1 MDIKIKYQK
10 SLELYVA
17 RISDG
22 SRYGRQVYGKTPDI
36 VKEKLQSYWSMPTKQ
51 NKDLM
56 TVADFAKGYLLHME
70 KRTLG
75 KIDGQ
80 KRIRIQSYETYVLHY
95 KNLWNFD
102 DEEFAKGIG
111 RRIYINGKKI
121 IDYNVTQV
129 NDTFLKELVNQIEV
143 NFNTHS
149 SKYKHSIF
157 ASFKSG
163 LLWLHKQDREL
174 YPLLDVRGFS
184 IPLVK
189 KEAFV
194 PKRLDAQ
201 LVLRTVDQVC
211 KEKYAIYVHLCA
223 NGLRASEANGLK
235 PSDFDPTNKTVHVQ
249 RTVDRSRNVI
259 ATETGYELST
269 KTLSS
274 NRKLPLGS
282 ELATRIRKFIMAN
295 PNLEWMFQSEQ
306 KYDGKPIIQH
316 NLAKFGLHKA
326 LKHLKSKGQ
335 NVEWKGAM
343 HGLRHYYGSLLLA
356 EAAKLGRNPTWVQ
369 KRLGHSNLQ
378 TTLGIYSHD
387 IDEDNQELNN
397 EVERRL
403 NG

>member
-22 SRYGRQVYGKTPDI
+22 SRYGRQVYGKTPEI
-36 VKEKLQSYWSMPTKQ
+36 VKEKLQGFWSMPTKQ
-51 NKDLM
+51 NRDSTSIGEVLSG
-56 TVADFAKGYLLHME
+56 FILHME

-75 KIDGQ
+75 KVDGQ
-80 KRIRIQSYETYVLHY
+80 KRIRLQSFENYKSYDKALAALSVLSKPLGDYKIQQIDKSFLNEILNALEQKYNRHSAKHKHELFSY
-95 KNLWNFD
+95 
-102 DEEFAKGIG
+102 
-111 RRIYINGKKI
+111 
-121 IDYNVTQV
+121 
-129 NDTFLKELVNQIEV
+129 
-143 NFNTHS
+143 
-149 SKYKHSIF
+149 
-157 ASFKSG
+157 FKSAM
-163 LLWLHKQDREL
+163 LWLHKQDREL
-174 YPLLDVRGFS
+174 YPLVDLREIVVKLD
-184 IPLVK
+184 K

-201 LVLRTVDQVC
+201 LVLRTIDQVC
-211 KEKYAIYVHLCA
+211 MEKYAIFAHLCA

-235 PSDFDPTNKTVHVQ
+235 PSDFDWTNNTVHVQ
-249 RTVDRSRNVI
+249 RIVDRSRNVI
-259 ATETGYELST
+259 AIETGYEMPT
-269 KTLSS
+269 KTKSS
-274 NRKLPLGS
+274 NRKVPLGS
-282 ELATRIRKFIMAN
+282 ELANRIRKFTMSN
-295 PNLEWMFQSEQ
+295 PHLEWLFQSDQ
-306 KYDGKPIIQH
+306 RYDGRPIKQQ
-316 NLAKFGLHKA
+316 NLTKSGLHKA

>member
-1 MDIKIKYQK
+1 MDIEVKF
-10 SLELYVA
+10 SEARRLYYA
-17 RISDG
+17 KISDG
-22 SRYGRQVYGKTPDI
+22 SRYGRKIYGATPKR
-36 VKEKLQSYWSMPTKQ
+36 VKEKLQSYWSLPTKQ

-75 KIDGQ
+75 KIDGE

-102 DEEFAKGIG
+102 DEEFTKGIG
-111 RRIYINGKKI
+111 RRIYVNGKKI
-121 IDYNVTQV
+121 IDYHVTQI
-129 NDTFLKELVNQIEV
+129 NDAFLKELVNQIEV

-163 LLWLHKQDREL
+163 LLWLHKQDREQ

-235 PSDFDPTNKTVHVQ
+235 PSDFDWTNNTVHIQ

-259 ATETGYELST
+259 AIETGYECGT

-274 NRKLPLGS
+274 NRKVPLGS
-282 ELATRIRKFIMAN
+282 ELATRIRKFLMVN
-295 PNLEWMFQSEQ
+295 KLDWLFQSEQ

-326 LKHLKSKGQ
+326 LKHLESKGSK
-335 NVEWKGAM
+335 VVWKGAM

>member
-22 SRYGRQVYGKTPDI
+22 SRYGRQVYGKTPEI
-36 VKEKLQSYWSMPTKQ
+36 VKEKLQGFWSMPTKQ
-51 NKDLM
+51 NRDSTLIGE
-56 TVADFAKGYLLHME
+56 VLSGFILHMK

-75 KIDGQ
+75 KVDGQ
-80 KRIRIQSYETYVLHY
+80 KRIRLQSFENYKSYNKALAALTVLSKPLGDYKIQQ
-95 KNLWNFD
+95 
-102 DEEFAKGIG
+102 
-111 RRIYINGKKI
+111 
-121 IDYNVTQV
+121 IDKS
-129 NDTFLKELVNQIEV
+129 FLNEILNALEQKY
-143 NFNTHS
+143 NTHS
-149 SKYKHSIF
+149 AKHKHELFSY
-157 ASFKSG
+157 FKSAM
-163 LLWLHKQDREL
+163 LWLHKQDREL
-174 YPLLDVRGFS
+174 YPLVDLREIVVKLD
-184 IPLVK
+184 K

-201 LVLRTVDQVC
+201 LVLRTIDQVC
-211 KEKYAIYVHLCA
+211 MEKYAIFAHLCA

-249 RTVDRSRNVI
+249 RIVDRSRNVI
-259 ATETGYELST
+259 AIETGYEMPT
-269 KTLSS
+269 KTKSS
-274 NRKLPLGS
+274 NRKVPLGS
-282 ELATRIRKFIMAN
+282 ELANRIRKFIMSN
-295 PNLEWMFQSEQ
+295 PHLEWLFQSDQ
-306 KYDGKPIIQH
+306 RYDGRPIKQQ
-316 NLAKFGLHKA
+316 NLTKSGLHKA

>member
-22 SRYGRQVYGKTPDI
+22 SRYGRQVYGKTPEI
-36 VKEKLQSYWSMPTKQ
+36 VKEKLQGFWSMPTKQ
-51 NKDLM
+51 NRDGM
-56 TVADFAKGYLLHME
+56 TIGEVLSGFILHME

-75 KIDGQ
+75 KVDGQ
-80 KRIRIQSYETYVLHY
+80 KRIRLQSYENYKSYDKALVALSVLSKPLGDY
-95 KNLWNFD
+95 K
-102 DEEFAKGIG
+102 IQQ
-111 RRIYINGKKI
+111 
-121 IDYNVTQV
+121 IDKS
-129 NDTFLKELVNQIEV
+129 FLNEILNALEQKY
-143 NFNTHS
+143 NTHS
-149 SKYKHSIF
+149 AKHKHELFSY
-157 ASFKSG
+157 FKSAM
-163 LLWLHKQDREL
+163 LWLHKQDREL
-174 YPLLDVRGFS
+174 YPLVDLREIVVKLD
-184 IPLVK
+184 K

-201 LVLRTVDQVC
+201 LVLRTIDQVC
-211 KEKYAIYVHLCA
+211 MEKYAIFAHLCA

-249 RTVDRSRNVI
+249 RIVDRSRNVI
-259 ATETGYELST
+259 AIETGYEMPT
-269 KTLSS
+269 KTKSS
-274 NRKLPLGS
+274 NRKVPLGS
-282 ELATRIRKFIMAN
+282 ELANRIRKFTMSN
-295 PNLEWMFQSEQ
+295 PHLEWLFQSDQ
-306 KYDGKPIIQH
+306 RYDGKPIKQQ
-316 NLAKFGLHKA
+316 NLTKSGLHKA
-326 LKHLKSKGQ
+326 LKYLKSKGQ

>member
-1 MDIKIKYQK
+1 MDIEIKF
-10 SLELYVA
+10 SEARRLYYA
-17 RISDG
+17 KISDG
-22 SRYGRQVYGKTPDI
+22 SRYGRKIYGATQKK
-36 VKEKLQSYWSMPTKQ
+36 VKEKLQGFWSMPTKQ
-51 NKDLM
+51 NRDSTSIGEVLSG
-56 TVADFAKGYLLHME
+56 FILHME

-75 KIDGQ
+75 KVDGQ
-80 KRIRIQSYETYVLHY
+80 KRIRLQSYENYKSYHKALVALSVLSKPLGDY
-95 KNLWNFD
+95 KIQQIDKSFLNEILNAL
-102 DEEFAKGIG
+102 EQKYNRHSAKH
-111 RRIYINGKKI
+111 KH
-121 IDYNVTQV
+121 
-129 NDTFLKELVNQIEV
+129 EL
-143 NFNTHS
+143 FS
-149 SKYKHSIF
+149 Y
-157 ASFKSG
+157 FKSAM
-163 LLWLHKQDREL
+163 LWLHKQDREL
-174 YPLLDVRGFS
+174 YPLVDLREIVVKLD
-184 IPLVK
+184 K

-201 LVLRTVDQVC
+201 LVLKTIDQVC
-211 KEKYAIYVHLCA
+211 MEKYAIFAHLCA

-249 RTVDRSRNVI
+249 RIVDRSRNVI
-259 ATETGYELST
+259 AIETGYEMPT
-269 KTLSS
+269 KTKSS
-274 NRKLPLGS
+274 NRKVPLGS
-282 ELATRIRKFIMAN
+282 ELANRIRKFIMSN
-295 PNLEWMFQSEQ
+295 PHLEWLFQSDQ
-306 KYDGKPIIQH
+306 RYDGRPIKQQ
-316 NLAKFGLHKA
+316 NLTKSGLHKA

>member
-1 MDIKIKYQK
+1 MDIEIKFNEK
-10 SLELYVA
+10 RALYYA
-17 RISDG
+17 KISDG
-22 SRYGRQVYGKTPDI
+22 SRYGRKIYGATPNK
-36 VKEKLQSYWSMPTKQ
+36 VKEKLQSYWNLPNKQ
-51 NKDLM
+51 NRDGLTIGKVLSG
-56 TVADFAKGYLLHME
+56 FILHMD

-75 KIDGQ
+75 KIDGE
-80 KRIRIQSYETYVLHY
+80 KRIRIQSFETYKLHY

-102 DEEFAKGIG
+102 DEEYAKGIG
-111 RRIYINGKKI
+111 RRIHINGKKI

-163 LLWLHKQDREL
+163 LIWLHKQDREL

-189 KEAFV
+189 KEAFE
-194 PKRLDAQ
+194 PKRLGAQ

-397 EVERRL
+397 ELERRL

>member
-1 MDIKIKYQK
+1 MDVEIKYQK
-10 SLELYVA
+10 AKKLYYARVA
-17 RISDG
+17 DG
-22 SRYGRQVYGKTPDI
+22 SRYGRQVYGATPEI
-36 VKEKLQSYWSMPTKQ
+36 IKEKLQKYWKPPTKQ
-51 NKDLM
+51 NRDGM
-56 TVADFAKGYLLHME
+56 TIGKVLSGFILHME

-75 KIDGQ
+75 KVDGQ
-80 KRIRIQSYETYVLHY
+80 KRIRLQSYENYKSYDKALAALSVLSKPLGDY
-95 KNLWNFD
+95 K
-102 DEEFAKGIG
+102 IQQ
-111 RRIYINGKKI
+111 
-121 IDYNVTQV
+121 IDKS
-129 NDTFLKELVNQIEV
+129 FLNEILNSLEQKY
-143 NFNTHS
+143 NTHS
-149 SKYKHSIF
+149 AKHKHELFSY
-157 ASFKSG
+157 FKSAM
-163 LLWLHKQDREL
+163 LWLHKQDREL
-174 YPLLDVRGFS
+174 YPLVDLREIV
-184 IPLVK
+184 IKLTK

-211 KEKYAIYVHLCA
+211 IEKYAIYVHLCA

-235 PSDFDPTNKTVHVQ
+235 PSDFDWPKSTVHVQ
-249 RTVDRSRNVI
+249 RTVDKSRNVI
-259 ATETGYELST
+259 AIETGYECGT
-269 KTLSS
+269 KTPSS
-274 NRKLPLGS
+274 NRKVPLGS
-282 ELATRIRKFIMAN
+282 ELANRIRKFIMSN
-295 PNLEWMFQSEQ
+295 NKLDWMFQADR
-306 KYDGKPIIQH
+306 KYDGRPIKQQ
-316 NLAKFGLHKA
+316 NLAKSGLHKA

>member
-1 MDIKIKYQK
+1 MDIEIKF
-10 SLELYVA
+10 SESRRLYYA
-17 RISDG
+17 KISDG
-22 SRYGRQVYGKTPDI
+22 SRYGRKIYGATQKK
-36 VKEKLQSYWSMPTKQ
+36 VKEKLQGFWSMPTKQ
-51 NKDLM
+51 NRDSTSIGEVLSG
-56 TVADFAKGYLLHME
+56 FILHME

-75 KIDGQ
+75 KVDGQ
-80 KRIRIQSYETYVLHY
+80 KRIRLQSYENYKSYHKALVALSVLSKPLSDY
-95 KNLWNFD
+95 KIQQIDKSFLNEILNAL
-102 DEEFAKGIG
+102 EQKYNRHSAKH
-111 RRIYINGKKI
+111 KH
-121 IDYNVTQV
+121 
-129 NDTFLKELVNQIEV
+129 EL
-143 NFNTHS
+143 FS
-149 SKYKHSIF
+149 Y
-157 ASFKSG
+157 FKSAM
-163 LLWLHKQDREL
+163 LWLHKQDREL
-174 YPLLDVRGFS
+174 YPLVDLREIVVKLD
-184 IPLVK
+184 K

-201 LVLRTVDQVC
+201 LVLKTIDQVC
-211 KEKYAIYVHLCA
+211 MEKYAIFAHLCA

-249 RTVDRSRNVI
+249 RIVDRSRNVI
-259 ATETGYELST
+259 AIETGYEMPT
-269 KTLSS
+269 KTKSS
-274 NRKLPLGS
+274 NRKVPLGS
-282 ELATRIRKFIMAN
+282 ELANRIRKFIMSN
-295 PNLEWMFQSEQ
+295 PHLEWLFQSDQ
-306 KYDGKPIIQH
+306 RYDGRPIKQQ
-316 NLAKFGLHKA
+316 NLTKSGLHKA

>member
-10 SLELYVA
+10 SLKLYVA

-22 SRYGRQVYGKTPDI
+22 SRYGRQIYGKTPEI
-36 VKEKLQSYWSMPTKQ
+36 VKEKLQGFWSMPTKQ
-51 NKDLM
+51 NRDGM
-56 TVADFAKGYLLHME
+56 TIGEVLSGFILHME

-75 KIDGQ
+75 KVDGQ
-80 KRIRIQSYETYVLHY
+80 KRIRLQSYENYKSYDKALVALTVLSKPLGDY
-95 KNLWNFD
+95 K
-102 DEEFAKGIG
+102 IQQ
-111 RRIYINGKKI
+111 
-121 IDYNVTQV
+121 IDKS
-129 NDTFLKELVNQIEV
+129 FLNEILNALEQKY
-143 NFNTHS
+143 NTHS
-149 SKYKHSIF
+149 AKHKHELFSY
-157 ASFKSG
+157 FKSAM
-163 LLWLHKQDREL
+163 LWLHKQDREL
-174 YPLLDVRGFS
+174 YPLVDLREIVVKLD
-184 IPLVK
+184 K

-201 LVLRTVDQVC
+201 LVLRTIDQVC
-211 KEKYAIYVHLCA
+211 MEKYAIFAHLCA

-249 RTVDRSRNVI
+249 RIVDRSRNVI
-259 ATETGYELST
+259 AIETGYEMPT
-269 KTLSS
+269 KTKSS
-274 NRKLPLGS
+274 NRKVPLGS
-282 ELATRIRKFIMAN
+282 ELASRIRKFIMAN
-295 PNLEWMFQSEQ
+295 PNLEWLFQSDQ
-306 KYDGKPIIQH
+306 RYDGRPIKQQ
-316 NLAKFGLHKA
+316 NLTKSGLHKA

-387 IDEDNQELNN
+387 IDEDTQDLNN

>member
-1 MDIKIKYQK
+1 MDIKVNYLK
-10 SLELYVA
+10 SKHLYYATVK
-17 RISDG
+17 DG
-22 SRYGRQVYGKTPDI
+22 SKYGRKVYGATPEI
-36 VKEKLQSYWSMPTKQ
+36 VKEKLQGFWSMPTKQ
-51 NKDLM
+51 NRDGM
-56 TVADFAKGYLLHME
+56 TIGKVLSGFILHME

-75 KIDGQ
+75 KVDGQ
-80 KRIRIQSYETYVLHY
+80 KRIRLQSYENYKSYDKALDALSVLSKPLGDY
-95 KNLWNFD
+95 K
-102 DEEFAKGIG
+102 IQQ
-111 RRIYINGKKI
+111 
-121 IDYNVTQV
+121 IDKS
-129 NDTFLKELVNQIEV
+129 FLNEILNSLEQKY
-143 NFNTHS
+143 NTHS
-149 SKYKHSIF
+149 AKHKHELFSY
-157 ASFKSG
+157 FKSAM
-163 LLWLHKQDREL
+163 LWLHKQDREL
-174 YPLLDVRGFS
+174 YPLVDLREIVVKLD
-184 IPLVK
+184 K

-211 KEKYAIYVHLCA
+211 MEKYAIYVHLCA

-249 RTVDRSRNVI
+249 RIVDRSRNVI
-259 ATETGYELST
+259 AIETGYELST
-269 KTLSS
+269 KTKSS
-274 NRKLPLGS
+274 NRKVPLGL
-282 ELATRIRKFIMAN
+282 ELFTRIRKFTMAN
-295 PNLEWMFQSEQ
+295 NKLEWMFQSEQ
-306 KYDGKPIIQH
+306 KYDGRPIKQQ
-316 NLAKFGLHKA
+316 NLAKSGLHKA

>member
-1 MDIKIKYQK
+1 MDIEIKF
-10 SLELYVA
+10 SEARRLYYA
-17 RISDG
+17 KISDG
-22 SRYGRQVYGKTPDI
+22 SRYGRKIYGVTPKK
-36 VKEKLQSYWSMPTKQ
+36 VKEKLQGFWSMPTKQ
-51 NKDLM
+51 NRDSTTIGEVLSG
-56 TVADFAKGYLLHME
+56 FIQHME

-80 KRIRIQSYETYVLHY
+80 KRIRLQSYENYKSYDKALVALTVLSKPLGDY
-95 KNLWNFD
+95 KIQQIDKSFLNEILNSL
-102 DEEFAKGIG
+102 EQKYNRHSAKH
-111 RRIYINGKKI
+111 KH
-121 IDYNVTQV
+121 
-129 NDTFLKELVNQIEV
+129 EL
-143 NFNTHS
+143 FS
-149 SKYKHSIF
+149 Y
-157 ASFKSG
+157 FKSAM
-163 LLWLHKQDREL
+163 LWLHKQDREL
-174 YPLLDVRGFS
+174 YPLVDLREIVVKLD
-184 IPLVK
+184 K

-201 LVLRTVDQVC
+201 LVLRTIDQVC
-211 KEKYAIYVHLCA
+211 MEKYAIFAHLCA

-249 RTVDRSRNVI
+249 RIVDRSRNVI
-259 ATETGYELST
+259 AIETGYEMPT
-269 KTLSS
+269 KTKSS
-274 NRKLPLGS
+274 NRKVPLGS
-282 ELATRIRKFIMAN
+282 ELANRIRKFTMSN
-295 PNLEWMFQSEQ
+295 PHLEWLFQSDQ
-306 KYDGKPIIQH
+306 RYDGRPIKQQ
-316 NLAKFGLHKA
+316 NLTKSGLHKA

>member
-1 MDIKIKYQK
+1 M
-10 SLELYVA
+10 
-17 RISDG
+17 
-22 SRYGRQVYGKTPDI
+22 
-36 VKEKLQSYWSMPTKQ
+36 
-51 NKDLM
+51 
-56 TVADFAKGYLLHME
+56 
-70 KRTLG
+70 
-75 KIDGQ
+75 
-80 KRIRIQSYETYVLHY
+80 
-95 KNLWNFD
+95 
-102 DEEFAKGIG
+102 
-111 RRIYINGKKI
+111 
-121 IDYNVTQV
+121 
-129 NDTFLKELVNQIEV
+129 NQIEI

-249 RTVDRSRNVI
+249 ITVDRSRNVI

-387 IDEDNQELNN
+387 IDEDTQELNN